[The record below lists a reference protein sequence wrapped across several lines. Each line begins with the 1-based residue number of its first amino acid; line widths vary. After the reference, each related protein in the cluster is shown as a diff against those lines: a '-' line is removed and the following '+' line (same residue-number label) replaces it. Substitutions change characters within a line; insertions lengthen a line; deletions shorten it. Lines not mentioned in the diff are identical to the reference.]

1 MKKIF
6 IVLVLMGTLIFNVGA
21 QEIELNM
28 VKIPD
33 ANFEMLEHEVTVDL
47 YEKVMGKRPLFIPEI
62 YINEETK
69 EVDSF
74 KTYNQFVFQNGSEF
88 NEYPV
93 IAVNVYDAMYF
104 CNKLSEIKG
113 LEPAYSVDG
122 ETNIATWNYKP
133 HSGDVITGKILQDA
147 TKNGYRLPTVAE
159 WQYAAKGGEEYIYA
173 GSNDVEEVAW
183 YKSNSFQT
191 RHPVKGKKANAYG
204 IYDMSGNVA
213 EWCFTG
219 STLGETILKDL
230 GNAALSAAGT
240 IATDLAGA
248 ALSSLLG
255 AASRSSS
262 SAVSYRPKGVDAADP
277 QGGNYEDDSK
287 WSEISN
293 VLSQESSWPYDNV
306 GFRIVRT
313 VIE

>member
-6 IVLVLMGTLIFNVGA
+6 IVLVLMGTLVFNVFA

-47 YEKVMGKRPLFIPEI
+47 YEKVMGKRPLFIPNVS
-62 YINEETK
+62 INKETK
-69 EVDSF
+69 E
-74 KTYNQFVFQNGSEF
+74 KTIRYDFVFQNGSEF

-122 ETNIATWNYKP
+122 KTNIGAWNYKP

-147 TKNGYRLPTVAE
+147 TKNGYRLPTVVE
-159 WQYAAKGGEEYIYA
+159 WQYAAKGGEEYVYA

-183 YKSNSFQT
+183 YKSNSFLT

-213 EWCFTG
+213 EWCYTG
-219 STLGETILKDL
+219 STLGKTILKDL
-230 GNAALSAAGT
+230 GNAALSAGGT
-240 IATDLAGA
+240 IATDLTGA
-248 ALSSLLG
+248 ALSSLLNV
-255 AASRSSS
+255 ASKSSS
-262 SAVSYRPKGVDAADP
+262 SAVSYRPKGADAADI
-277 QGGNYEDDSK
+277 QGGDYKDSK
-287 WSEISN
+287 VNEISQK
-293 VLSQESSWPYDNV
+293 VSIESSWPYDNV